1 MKKFM
6 ISLAVFCA
14 MFFFVSCGGSED
26 KNGENTGVDT
36 DSGEVSD
43 AEGNDSD
50 VADSEAQNTDE
61 PKELDY
67 PEVTPTSNKEGDIAQ
82 NVIMYDDLDMEHSL
96 AEWYNKN
103 NPSSKL
109 IWLVFTTY
117 DCPPCHVLKGSLLKI
132 NKKEY
137 RDKGLNIVLIF
148 NGLLTGPQPELEPA
162 KLSETK
168 ELYLWGDPDTAE
180 FAVYAYLKKQA
191 LFKKFADSENGIA
204 YPTWAFIDANTME
217 ILIYGQGWDESM
229 ETGIMN
235 DIEFILDEI

>member
-6 ISLAVFCA
+6 ILVAAICA
-14 MFFFVSCGGSED
+14 MFFFVSCGGSSEE
-26 KNGENTGVDT
+26 KPGENT
-36 DSGEVSD
+36 DSDEVSD
-43 AEGNDSD
+43 SEENDSE
-50 VADSEAQNTDE
+50 VEDSEVQDADE
-61 PKELDY
+61 TKELVY

-82 NVIMYDDLDMEHSL
+82 NVIMYDDLDVEHSL

-117 DCPPCHVLKGSLLKI
+117 DCPPCQILKGSLLKI

-137 RDKGLNIVLIF
+137 RDKGFNIVLIF
-148 NGLLTGPQPELEPA
+148 NGLLSGPQPSLEPA
-162 KLSETK
+162 KLAETK
-168 ELYLWGDPDTAE
+168 DLYLWGDPDTAE
-180 FAVYAYLKKQA
+180 FAVYAYLKKQG
-191 LFKKFADSENGIA
+191 LFKKFASDDYGIA

-217 ILIYGQGWDESM
+217 ILIYGQGWDEEM